1 MLSLTECPWCT
12 LPVNIPVCGPNQHVY
27 LADNAASQT
36 TLVVLPYPPSIG
48 NGTATQS
55 VIVAD
60 GVQSGPQ
67 VAFMFNLKAGTFVV
81 VNQPTTVVTLVDD
94 AADVFGL
101 NNQFALFIAFP
112 GYDQAC
118 IYTVFISRRATPQ
131 LPGSNNT
138 IVFNG
143 TLADT
148 VQIASFKVALSQPAT
163 QLSFTAFQRV
173 SGSIPTAAFSI
184 YYTAA
189 TNILVVS
196 ANLSF
201 VTNRSLSTANATV
214 HVQLTDNGLGRT
226 HSNGIHNFTS
236 YHNANAVIKLDIQ
249 LGKIQS
255 WSSYFEVPPNSS
267 RVND

>member
-1 MLSLTECPWCT
+1 MLSLPECPWCT
-12 LPVNIPVCGPNQHVY
+12 LPAHIPVCGSDQHVY

-48 NGTATQS
+48 VGTVTQG

-60 GVQSGPQ
+60 ALRSGPQ
-67 VAFMFNLKAGTFVV
+67 VASMFHMKAGTFVV
-81 VNQPTTVVTLVDD
+81 NNQPTTVVTLVDD

-101 NNQFALFIAFP
+101 NNPFALVIAFP
-112 GYDQAC
+112 GIVQLC
-118 IYTVFISRRATPQ
+118 IYTVSISRRAVPQ
-131 LPGSNNT
+131 LPGSDN
-138 IVFNG
+138 IIFFNE
-143 TLADT
+143 TLAET
-148 VQIASFKVALSQPAT
+148 VQIASFTVALSQPAT

-184 YYTAA
+184 NYTAA

-201 VTNRSLSTANATV
+201 VTNRLLSTANATL

-226 HSNGIHNFTS
+226 HSNGSHNFTS
-236 YHNANAVIKLDIQ
+236 YHNANAVVKLDIQ

-255 WSSYFEVPPNSS
+255 CSN
-267 RVND
+267 